1 MGRPA
6 LSLGV
11 RAKVRK
17 RELGIARFPSCT
29 PPQFHEAYLDT
40 TATGRQFLTHERI
53 RIDALAVRGGKKK
66 ELRQERQNDVQEH
79 SNAIARPKEGLI
91 LSAWSPRAGRWEMA
105 RDAEAGG

>member
-1 MGRPA
+1 M
-6 LSLGV
+6 
-11 RAKVRK
+11 
-17 RELGIARFPSCT
+17 
-29 PPQFHEAYLDT
+29 
-40 TATGRQFLTHERI
+40 
-53 RIDALAVRGGKKK
+53 RGGKKK